1 MKVYVESKTNKV
13 FFSVTHKG
21 KRFYV
26 YTGIQTT
33 EKFSGMIFPKS
44 DKSAKAKTRRLAEL
58 YARCESYV
66 LDHIEEGIDT
76 MKEHLKEMC
85 TGAVK
90 TDKSPFLSFMQAFLE
105 TRERPNTR
113 RSYERT
119 YRCIEAYDDKCN
131 FNTIDKDWLTGFIK
145 HEMAKG
151 RKSNGISND
160 ITHIKAVFKK
170 AIDDGKTQNYPFHSI
185 KLKKEET
192 RKRCL
197 SLEQMRALRDAKLSG
212 KQAMY
217 RDFFMLG
224 FYLIGINVSDLL
236 TLKKEDLRNGRI
248 SYYRNKTGRLYDI
261 KVEPEA
267 MEIISRYRS
276 RKPQYLLRFFEDAG
290 TFSVDHFTNNLNRA
304 LRRIGPKD
312 PKDRRKATASP
323 IDKQISSY
331 YNRHSWAT
339 FASEIGMSLEII
351 GRALGHSIWE
361 KTVTAVYVKYDN
373 KAIDEAN
380 RKVIDYLNQK

>member
-33 EKFSGMIFPKS
+33 EKFTGMIFPKS

-76 MKEHLKEMC
+76 MKEHLKEIC

-145 HEMAKG
+145 HEMDKG
-151 RKSNGISND
+151 RKANGISND
-160 ITHIKAVFKK
+160 ITHIKAVFRK
-170 AIDDGKTQNYPFHSI
+170 AIDDGKTQNFPFHSI

-197 SLEQMRALRDAKLSG
+197 SLEQMRELRDAKLHG

-236 TLKKEDLRNGRI
+236 TLKNEDFRNGRI

-267 MEIISRYRS
+267 MEIINRYRS

-290 TFSVDHFTNNLNRA
+290 TFSVDHFTNNLNRT

-312 PKDRRKATASP
+312 PKDRRKATVSP
-323 IDKQISSY
+323 IDKQMSSY

-339 FASEIGMSLEII
+339 FASEIGIPLEII
-351 GRALGHSIWE
+351 GRALGHSVWE
-361 KTVTAVYVKYDN
+361 KSITATYVKFDN
-373 KAIDEAN
+373 KKIDDAN
-380 RKVIDYLNQK
+380 RKVIDYLNG

>member
-33 EKFSGMIFPKS
+33 ETFTGMIFPKS

-76 MKEHLKEMC
+76 IKEHLKEMC

-145 HEMAKG
+145 HEMDKG
-151 RKSNGISND
+151 RKANGISND
-160 ITHIKAVFKK
+160 ITHIKAVFRK
-170 AIDDGKTQNYPFHSI
+170 AIDDGKTQNFPFHSI

-197 SLEQMRALRDAKLSG
+197 SLEQMRELRDAKLHG
-212 KQAMY
+212 KQALY

-236 TLKKEDLRNGRI
+236 MLKKEDFRNGRI

-290 TFSVDHFTNNLNRA
+290 TFSVDHFTNNLNRT

-312 PKDRRKATASP
+312 PKDRRKATVSP
-323 IDKQISSY
+323 IDKQMSSY

-339 FASEIGMSLEII
+339 FASEIGIPLEII
-351 GRALGHSIWE
+351 GRALGHSVWE
-361 KTVTAVYVKYDN
+361 KSITATYVKFDN
-373 KAIDEAN
+373 KKIDEAN
-380 RKVIDYLNQK
+380 RKVIDYLNG